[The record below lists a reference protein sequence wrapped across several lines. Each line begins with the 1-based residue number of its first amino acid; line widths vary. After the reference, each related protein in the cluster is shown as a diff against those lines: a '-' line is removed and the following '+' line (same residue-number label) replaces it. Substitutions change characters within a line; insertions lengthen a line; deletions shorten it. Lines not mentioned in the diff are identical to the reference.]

1 MHPVKNAQVGEN
13 RLQIWDEKEQQ
24 PDMYGGE
31 MDSQSLFTFILEMA
45 GTIAFAASG
54 AMVGICVLG
63 VVTAVGGGA
72 TRDIILGIVPPGM
85 FQNPIYTIVATV
97 TSCIV
102 FAIMYWKQELLE
114 GENRLVYDKIML
126 VMDSVGLGVFTV
138 MGVDKGITEGYMGR
152 TFFLVFLG
160 TVTGVGGGLIRDMM
174 AGVPPYIFV
183 RHIYAC
189 ASIVGAIVYVWIYRL
204 WGSVPAMV
212 IGTVVVI
219 LIRYLAAHYRWNLPR
234 LRRE

>member
-1 MHPVKNAQVGEN
+1 
-13 RLQIWDEKEQQ
+13 
-24 PDMYGGE
+24 
-31 MDSQSLFTFILEMA
+31 MDYQSMFTFMLEMA

-54 AMVGICVLG
+54 AMVGAQRGMDIFGVCVLG

-72 TRDIILGIVPPGM
+72 TMDIILGIVPPGM
-85 FQNPIYTIVATV
+85 FQDPLYTIVATV

-102 FAIMYWKQELLE
+102 FAVMYWKQELLE
-114 GENRLVYDKIML
+114 GGNRLVYDKVML
-126 VMDSVGLGVFTV
+126 VMDTVGLGVFTV
-138 MGVDKGITEGYMGR
+138 MGVDKGISQGYMER

-183 RHIYAC
+183 KHIYAC
-189 ASIVGAIVYVWIYRL
+189 ASIVGAVVCVYMNRFV
-204 WGSVPAMV
+204 GNVEAMMVACFV
-212 IGTVVVI
+212 II

-234 LRRE
+234 LHNGSEQ

>member
-1 MHPVKNAQVGEN
+1 MEGKWIIRVYLH
-13 RLQIWDEKEQQ
+13 
-24 PDMYGGE
+24 
-31 MDSQSLFTFILEMA
+31 LFWKWRER
-45 GTIAFAASG
+45 FAASG
-54 AMVGICVLG
+54 AMVGAQRGMDIFGICVLG

-114 GENRLVYDKIML
+114 GENRMVYDKIML

-152 TFFLVFLG
+152 TFGRRAAVYF
-160 TVTGVGGGLIRDMM
+160 
-174 AGVPPYIFV
+174 
-183 RHIYAC
+183 C
-189 ASIVGAIVYVWIYRL
+189 ASYLCLRIHCRSHCLRVGIPSVGRRPCYGDRNCGGDTGPVSG
-204 WGSVPAMV
+204 GSLPVEPAE
-212 IGTVVVI
+212 
-219 LIRYLAAHYRWNLPR
+219 AS
-234 LRRE
+234 

>member
-1 MHPVKNAQVGEN
+1 
-13 RLQIWDEKEQQ
+13 
-24 PDMYGGE
+24 
-31 MDSQSLFTFILEMA
+31 MDYQSMFTFMLEMA

-54 AMVGICVLG
+54 AMVGAQRGMDIFGVCVLG

-85 FQNPIYTIVATV
+85 FQDPLYTIVATV
-97 TSCIV
+97 TACIV
-102 FAIMYWKQELLE
+102 FAVMYWKQELLE
-114 GENRLVYDKIML
+114 GGNRLVYDKVML
-126 VMDSVGLGVFTV
+126 VMDTVGLGVF
-138 MGVDKGITEGYMGR
+138 MER

-189 ASIVGAIVYVWIYRL
+189 ASIVGAIACVWIYRL
-204 WGSVPAMV
+204 WGGVPAMV

>member
-1 MHPVKNAQVGEN
+1 
-13 RLQIWDEKEQQ
+13 
-24 PDMYGGE
+24 
-31 MDSQSLFTFILEMA
+31 MDIF
-45 GTIAFAASG
+45 G
-54 AMVGICVLG
+54 VCVLG

-85 FQNPIYTIVATV
+85 FQDPLYTIVATV

-102 FAIMYWKQELLE
+102 FAVMYWKQELLE
-114 GENRLVYDKIML
+114 GGNRLVYDKVML
-126 VMDSVGLGVFTV
+126 VMDTVGLGVFTV
-138 MGVDKGITEGYMGR
+138 MGVDKGISQGYMGR

-189 ASIVGAIVYVWIYRL
+189 ASIVGAIACVWIYRL
-204 WGSVPAMV
+204 WGGVPAMV

>member
-1 MHPVKNAQVGEN
+1 
-13 RLQIWDEKEQQ
+13 
-24 PDMYGGE
+24 
-31 MDSQSLFTFILEMA
+31 MDIF
-45 GTIAFAASG
+45 
-54 AMVGICVLG
+54 GICVLG

-114 GENRLVYDKIML
+114 GENRMVYDKIML

>member
-1 MHPVKNAQVGEN
+1 
-13 RLQIWDEKEQQ
+13 
-24 PDMYGGE
+24 
-31 MDSQSLFTFILEMA
+31 MDIF
-45 GTIAFAASG
+45 
-54 AMVGICVLG
+54 GICVLG

-183 RHIYAC
+183 KHIYAC
-189 ASIVGAIVYVWIYRL
+189 ASIVGAVVCVYMNRFV
-204 WGSVPAMV
+204 GNVEAMMVARFV
-212 IGTVVVI
+212 II

-234 LRRE
+234 LHNGSEQ